1 MEQNLERIYETWEN
15 LIQGIR
21 SNNGIERFQR
31 IFDTTQNCFD
41 TKLNKKIQCLTAFR
55 AQNEKDVIENTER
68 LKNLRSQYFESNST
82 KKMAIEQ
89 QTQKLRYTL
98 VIASDIL
105 RAEIKLSTIYDKFC
119 QKVNETVDR
128 LQNIIMNLLEQIQYE
143 DQQNGLTPRSIRRF
157 KVFAADESHVDD
169 QCSICMQQ
177 IDVGRRMRRLTC
189 DGQHYFCQ
197 QCIEGWFAEHNT
209 CPLCRHKFD

>member
-1 MEQNLERIYETWEN
+1 MEQNLERLYETWEN
-15 LIQGIR
+15 FIQGLR
-21 SNNGIERFQR
+21 NNNDIEQFQR
-31 IFDTTQNCFD
+31 IFNSTHNSFD
-41 TKLNKKIQCLTAFR
+41 TELNKKKQCLTAFR

-169 QCSICMQQ
+169 QCSICMEQ

>member
-1 MEQNLERIYETWEN
+1 M
-15 LIQGIR
+15 
-21 SNNGIERFQR
+21 
-31 IFDTTQNCFD
+31 
-41 TKLNKKIQCLTAFR
+41 NKKKQCLTAFR

-157 KVFAADESHVDD
+157 KVFAADESHVGD
-169 QCSICMQQ
+169 QCSICMEET
-177 IDVGRRMRRLTC
+177 DAGRRMRRLTC